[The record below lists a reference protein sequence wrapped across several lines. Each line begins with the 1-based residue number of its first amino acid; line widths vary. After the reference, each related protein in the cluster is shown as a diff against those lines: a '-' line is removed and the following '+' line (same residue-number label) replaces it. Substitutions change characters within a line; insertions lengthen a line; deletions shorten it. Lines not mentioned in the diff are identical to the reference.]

1 MTVKTRRRRNR
12 KLRSK
17 RPQKHRKY
25 KKINKSEIVP
35 NKTVKTWK
43 RSNSEISKLI
53 GEHEQKS
60 CLWDLILLRRAITLN
75 NHHSLNPF
83 SCFSTFPSPDVSSQ
97 LSSRENNTMLA
108 AFRFLS
114 DGVFNS
120 FFTYLNGG
128 HVLFAFLLPCK
139 ITE

>member
-1 MTVKTRRRRNR
+1 VTVKTRRRRNR

-35 NKTVKTWK
+35 NKAENMERNFKINWGVQ
-43 RSNSEISKLI
+43 
-53 GEHEQKS
+53 HEQKS

-75 NHHSLNPF
+75 NHMHSLNPF
-83 SCFSTFPSPDVSSQ
+83 SCFITFPSPDVLSQ